1 MTKQELIDL
10 LINEAREELHSA
22 KDKSGQDLSKYSYT
36 LGRVDGIRWAMH
48 IIETN
53 L

>member
-1 MTKQELIDL
+1 MTKQELIDM

-22 KDKSGQDLSKYSYT
+22 KDKSGQDLSKYSHI
-36 LGRVDGIRWAMH
+36 LGRVDGIRWAIQ
-48 IIETN
+48 IIESN